1 MTSVKEF
8 RVDDPATAGSLGRGR
23 FVFTD
28 AYSVFDWGQ
37 MPDAIPRKGAS
48 LCTMGAF
55 NFELLEAAGVPTHYR
70 GVADPD
76 SGEIVSLPDASAA
89 PAEMAIDLTQVPDLP
104 YEGPHAG
111 YDYES
116 FHAAGGENYL
126 VPLEVVFRNRVPVG
140 SSLRTRAAPADFGL
154 DDLAG
159 ADGEWPDEPVD
170 LPEPV
175 VEFSTKYE
183 QQDRYL
189 ARDEADG
196 VAGVAEIDALES
208 LARDVNR
215 IVTERADDAGF
226 VHEDGKIECLYVDGE
241 LRVAD
246 VVGTFD
252 ENRFSYGGRG
262 ISKEVVRQWYKAN
275 DPDWVAAVKAA
286 KESVAGRD
294 IDDWRELCDESPD
307 PLPADVVE
315 AVSDLYAPVS
325 GEVVAVNE
333 DLFERPELVN
343 EDPYGDGWMLEVE
356 PTDGGDAEGLLDA
369 DAYDDQIA

>member
-8 RVDDPATAGSLGRGR
+8 RVDEPATADGLGRGR

-37 MPDAIPRKGAS
+37 MPDAIPNKGAS
-48 LCTMGAF
+48 LCAMGAF
-55 NFELLEAAGVPTHYR
+55 NFELLEREGVPTHYR
-70 GVADPD
+70 GVADP
-76 SGEIVSLPDASAA
+76 GRDADAGDGGA
-89 PAEMAIDLTQVPDLP
+89 PEVVPLDEATAPPTEMAIDLTQVPDLP

-111 YDYES
+111 YDYDA

-140 SSLRTRAAPADFGL
+140 SSLRRRTDPAGFGL
-154 DDLAG
+154 DDLGG

-189 ARDEADG
+189 TRAEADE
-196 VAGVAEIDALES
+196 VAGVADIEALES

-215 IVTERADDAGF
+215 VVTERAEATGF
-226 VHEDGKIECLYVDGE
+226 VHEDGKIECLYVDGD

-275 DPDWVAAVKAA
+275 DPDWVEAVKAA
-286 KESVAGRD
+286 KESVAGRET
-294 IDDWRELCDESPD
+294 DDWRELCDESPD
-307 PLPADVVE
+307 PLPPAVVE
-315 AVSDLYAPVS
+315 AVSDLYAAGTNTYTDREWFDVP
-325 GEVVAVNE
+325 
-333 DLFERPELVN
+333 D
-343 EDPYGDGWMLEVE
+343 VE
-356 PTDGGDAEGLLDA
+356 AALDA
-369 DAYDDQIA
+369 VDDL

>member
-8 RVDDPATAGSLGRGR
+8 RVDEPATADGLGRGR

-37 MPDAIPRKGAS
+37 MPDAVPNKGAS
-48 LCTMGAF
+48 LCAMGAF
-55 NFELLEAAGVPTHYR
+55 NFELLEREGIPTHYR
-70 GVADPD
+70 GVTDPGA
-76 SGEIVSLPDASAA
+76 GESAGGDDGSDAPVAVPLDEASA
-89 PAEMAIDLTQVPDLP
+89 PPTEMAIDLTQVPDLP

-111 YDYES
+111 YDYDA
-116 FHAAGGENYL
+116 FHAAGGDNYL

-140 SSLRTRAAPADFGL
+140 SSLRRRATPAEFGL
-154 DDLAG
+154 DGRAG
-159 ADGEWPDEPVD
+159 LDPDEWPDGPVD

-189 ARDEADG
+189 TRAEADEI
-196 VAGVAEIDALES
+196 AGAADVDALES

-215 IVTERADDAGF
+215 VVTERADAAGF
-226 VHEDGKIECLYVDGE
+226 VHEDGKIECLYADGE

-262 ISKEVVRQWYKAN
+262 VSKEVVRQWYKAN
-275 DPDWVAAVKAA
+275 DPDWVAAVKEA

-294 IDDWRELCDESPD
+294 IDDWRELCEPD
-307 PLPADVVE
+307 PVPLPAEVVD
-315 AVSDLYAPVS
+315 AVSDLYAAGTNAYTDRDWFDVP
-325 GEVVAVNE
+325 
-333 DLFERPELVN
+333 D
-343 EDPYGDGWMLEVE
+343 VE
-356 PTDGGDAEGLLDA
+356 AALDA
-369 DAYDDQIA
+369 VDDL